1 MIIGNIEAKTLN
13 ADLTKININS
23 TLIDDF
29 TIEIEIVDVTPI
41 QALIDMYTYV
51 QPLPPQKSDIEIN
64 SERITGL
71 EDALMFLMG

>member
-1 MIIGNIEAKTLN
+1 
-13 ADLTKININS
+13 
-23 TLIDDF
+23 
-29 TIEIEIVDVTPI
+29 
-41 QALIDMYTYV
+41 MYTYV